1 MDYIKAIILGVVEG
15 LTEFLPVSS
24 TGHLIIGNE
33 FLGVDPELPQW
44 RTFLFVS
51 QLGAIAAV
59 VVYFWKDLWRQTF
72 VARVADWRNHIMVK
86 LLIGFAP
93 AVVAGLTLNDFLE
106 KHLEGNP
113 LAVAGALIAGAI
125 AMELIERRYRKDRDM
140 TIDDVTYKQAFMIG
154 VAQCLSIWPGMSRA
168 ACTIMGGLIVGLS
181 PRIAA
186 QFSFYLAIPTML
198 GAAGYRLLKYH
209 KELAADSAG
218 VVLTG
223 TAVAFVV
230 ALGVV
235 AWFLPYV
242 QKHRFT
248 PFAIYR
254 ILLGVAVIA
263 YFALAKS

>member
-1 MDYIKAIILGVVEG
+1 MDYLKAIVLGIVEG

-33 FLGVDPELPQW
+33 LMGVNPELPQW

-59 VVYFWKDLWRQTF
+59 VIFFWKDLWRQTF
-72 VARVADWRNHIMVK
+72 VAKVADWRNHIMVK
-86 LLIGFAP
+86 LIIGFAP
-93 AVVAGLTLNDFLE
+93 AVVAGLALNDFME
-106 KHLEGNP
+106 EHLENNP
-113 LAVAGALIAGAI
+113 LAVAGALIVGAI
-125 AMELIERRYRKDRDM
+125 AMELIERRFRKDREM
-140 TIDDVTYKQAFMIG
+140 TIDDVTYKQAFLIG
-154 VAQCLSIWPGMSRA
+154 LAQCLSIWPGMSRA

-209 KELAADSAG
+209 DELSVDTIG

-223 TAVAFVV
+223 TGVAFLV

-242 QKHRFT
+242 QKH
-248 PFAIYR
+248 
-254 ILLGVAVIA
+254 
-263 YFALAKS
+263 